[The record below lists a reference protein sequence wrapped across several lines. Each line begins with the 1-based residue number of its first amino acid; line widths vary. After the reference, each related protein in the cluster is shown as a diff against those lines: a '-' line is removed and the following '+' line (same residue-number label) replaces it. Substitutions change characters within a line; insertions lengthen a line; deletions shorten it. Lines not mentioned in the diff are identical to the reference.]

1 MSSELRNHADRRGI
15 RLPGVSLARITRRP
29 ASATAAAGM
38 PIFSRHWLGLTLAL
52 PVILLLL
59 IVIVFPEVWAVILSF
74 TDYRPG
80 SALNFVGTAN
90 YTRILTDPY
99 FFNALSNT
107 IKFILVAVLLQLVLG
122 TGFALLLSRQ
132 FRFQKLWIALILA
145 PSAMSSGDPRHDL
158 EISAQC
164 RFWPINYILYRLGID
179 APYWF
184 TNASYAF
191 IALMIV
197 YAWNTIP
204 QTFIFVYP
212 ALISIPAEY
221 HEAAQ
226 IDGASKWQS
235 FRHITLPLIAPAI
248 LIAMVFRTIVAVR
261 AFGEI
266 LVLTNGGPFRATEVL
281 SIYLYKE
288 GFVYFSWG
296 TAAAVGWII
305 LVVTMIVA
313 LPQICLLARRMYEA

>member
-1 MSSELRNHADRRGI
+1 MGAPLSPQPTGGR
-15 RLPGVSLARITRRP
+15 
-29 ASATAAAGM
+29 
-38 PIFSRHWLGLTLAL
+38 FSRRKSKSYNALDRPGLGLLLAL

-59 IVIVFPEVWAVILSF
+59 FVIVLPELWAIVLSL

-80 SALNFVGTAN
+80 REITFVGLDN

-99 FFNALSNT
+99 FINALGNT
-107 IKFILVAVLLQLVLG
+107 LRFIFFGVLLQLVFG
-122 TGFALLLSRQ
+122 TGFALLLARG

-145 PSAMSSGDPRHDL
+145 PSAMSPAILGTTWKYIFNADFGPL
-158 EISAQC
+158 
-164 RFWPINYILYRLGID
+164 NYALFRMGID

-184 TNASYAF
+184 TNATFAF
-191 IALMIV
+191 IGLMLV

-221 HEAAQ
+221 HEAAA
-226 IDGASKWQS
+226 IDGANKWQS
-235 FRHITLPLIAPAI
+235 FRHVTFPLILPA
-248 LIAMVFRTIVAVR
+248 LTIAMVFRTIVAVR
-261 AFGEI
+261 AFGEV
-266 LVLTNGGPFRATEVL
+266 LVLTGGGPFRSTEVL

-296 TAAAVGWII
+296 TAAAVGWVI
-305 LVVTMIVA
+305 LVITMIVA
-313 LPQICLLARRMYEA
+313 IPQIRLLARQMNEQA